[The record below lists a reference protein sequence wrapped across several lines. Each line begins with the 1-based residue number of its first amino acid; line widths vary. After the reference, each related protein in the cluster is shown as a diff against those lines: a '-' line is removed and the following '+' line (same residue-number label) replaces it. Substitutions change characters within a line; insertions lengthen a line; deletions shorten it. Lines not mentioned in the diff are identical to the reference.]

1 MPEVKK
7 NPIVVEEDLDDDFLD
22 GALDG
27 FTSAKPATPVKPTAT
42 QKAGPAAA
50 SSSTTSSKVART
62 PESLLLHPEDLSDD
76 DGDALDAGLD
86 TEFSKQLAAG
96 MEELMKEMN
105 GNTELQKSFEEMF
118 KGLDVNGKVSGT
130 EAPSTPG
137 APAAS
142 GAAAA
147 AAAAA
152 AAVAAASAQGSKTA
166 AGASSF
172 QDRIAKTMDKLKD
185 SSEQV
190 EAQVAEESEEALMA
204 EMMKQMEG
212 MAEGGDFQNVLEGM
226 MEQLMSKDI
235 LYEPMLDLKQKYP
248 QWLKDNKDKIPA
260 EEYARYEKQ
269 HGYVKEIV
277 EFFDRPDFDD
287 KSDSQAKS
295 VIDLMQGM
303 QDCGQPPAD
312 ILDELAPGLEM
323 GADGVPKMPD
333 MPECNMQ

>member
-7 NPIVVEEDLDDDFLD
+7 NPTVVEDDLDDDFLD

-27 FTSAKPATPVKPTAT
+27 FTSAKPATPVKPTVT
-42 QKAGPAAA
+42 QKAEGAAAA
-50 SSSTTSSKVART
+50 SATSSSTSPKATRT
-62 PESLLLHPEDLSDD
+62 PESLLLHPEDLEDD
-76 DGDALDAGLD
+76 EDSLDGGLDA
-86 TEFSKQLAAG
+86 EFSKQLASG

-105 GNTELQKSFEEMF
+105 GNSELQKSFEEMF
-118 KGLDVNGKVSGT
+118 KGLDVNGK
-130 EAPSTPG
+130 
-137 APAAS
+137 APATGS
-142 GAAAA
+142 SP
-147 AAAAA
+147 
-152 AAVAAASAQGSKTA
+152 SATPATSK
-166 AGASSF
+166 AGNNF

-190 EAQVAEESEEALMA
+190 EAQVAEDSEEALMA

-235 LYEPMLDLKQKYP
+235 LYEPMVDLQQKYP
-248 QWLKDNKDKIPA
+248 QWLKDNKDKISA

-269 HGYVKEIV
+269 YGYVKEIV

-287 KSDSQAKS
+287 KSDTQAKS

-323 GADGVPKMPD
+323 GTDGVPKMPD

>member
-7 NPIVVEEDLDDDFLD
+7 NPTTVVEDDLDDDFLD

-27 FTSAKPATPVKPTAT
+27 FTSAKPAAPVKPTAT
-42 QKAGPAAA
+42 QKVDSAA
-50 SSSTTSSKVART
+50 STTSSKPAKT
-62 PESLLLHPEDLSDD
+62 PESLLLNPEDLEDD
-76 DGDALDAGLD
+76 DEAAVGGLDA
-86 TEFSKQLAAG
+86 EFSKQLASG

-118 KGLDVNGKVSGT
+118 KGLDVNGKST
-130 EAPSTPG
+130 AAPTPK
-137 APAAS
+137 
-142 GAAAA
+142 
-147 AAAAA
+147 
-152 AAVAAASAQGSKTA
+152 AASAA
-166 AGASSF
+166 SF

-190 EAQVAEESEEALMA
+190 DAQVAEESEEALMA

-235 LYEPMLDLKQKYP
+235 LYEPMLDLQNKYP
-248 QWLKDNKDKIPA
+248 QWLKDNKDKISA

-269 HGYVKEIV
+269 YGYVKEIV
-277 EFFDRPDFDD
+277 EFFDRPDFDE
-287 KSDSQAKS
+287 KSDTQAKS

>member
-7 NPIVVEEDLDDDFLD
+7 NPATVVEDDLDDDFLD

-27 FTSAKPATPVKPTAT
+27 FTSAKPAAPVKPTAT
-42 QKAGPAAA
+42 QKADSAAA
-50 SSSTTSSKVART
+50 STTSSKPAKT
-62 PESLLLHPEDLSDD
+62 PESLLLNPEDLEDND
-76 DGDALDAGLD
+76 EAAMGGLDA
-86 TEFSKQLAAG
+86 EFSQQLASG

-105 GNTELQKSFEEMF
+105 GNAELQKSFEEMF
-118 KGLDVNGKVSGT
+118 KGLDVNGK
-130 EAPSTPG
+130 ST
-137 APAAS
+137 AT
-142 GAAAA
+142 AAAP
-147 AAAAA
+147 
-152 AAVAAASAQGSKTA
+152 KA
-166 AGASSF
+166 AGAASF

-185 SSEQV
+185 SSDQV
-190 EAQVAEESEEALMA
+190 DAQVAEDSEEALMA

-235 LYEPMLDLKQKYP
+235 LYEPMLDLQKKYP
-248 QWLKDNKDKIPA
+248 QWLKDNKDKVPA

-269 HGYVKEIV
+269 YGYVKEIV

-287 KSDSQAKS
+287 KSDTQAKS

-303 QDCGQPPAD
+303 QDCGQPPSD

>member
-7 NPIVVEEDLDDDFLD
+7 NPATVVEDDLDDDFLD

-42 QKAGPAAA
+42 QKADSAAA
-50 SSSTTSSKVART
+50 STTSSKPAKT
-62 PESLLLHPEDLSDD
+62 PESLLLNPEDLEDD
-76 DGDALDAGLD
+76 DEAAMGGLDA
-86 TEFSKQLAAG
+86 EFSQQLASG

-105 GNTELQKSFEEMF
+105 GNAELQKSFEEMF
-118 KGLDVNGKVSGT
+118 KGLDVNGK
-130 EAPSTPG
+130 ST
-137 APAAS
+137 AS
-142 GAAAA
+142 AAAA
-147 AAAAA
+147 APK
-152 AAVAAASAQGSKTA
+152 AASTA
-166 AGASSF
+166 SF

-185 SSEQV
+185 SSDQV
-190 EAQVAEESEEALMA
+190 DAQVAEDSEEALMA

-235 LYEPMLDLKQKYP
+235 LYEPMLDLQNKYP
-248 QWLKDNKDKIPA
+248 QWLKDNKDKISV

-269 HGYVKEIV
+269 YGYVKEIV

-287 KSDSQAKS
+287 KSDTQAKS

>member
-7 NPIVVEEDLDDDFLD
+7 NPATVVEDDLDDDFLD

-27 FTSAKPATPVKPTAT
+27 FTSAKPAAPVKPTAT
-42 QKAGPAAA
+42 QKVD
-50 SSSTTSSKVART
+50 SSASTTSSKPART
-62 PESLLLHPEDLSDD
+62 PESLLLNPEDHLDD
-76 DGDALDAGLD
+76 DNEAALGGLDA
-86 TEFSKQLAAG
+86 EFSKQLASG

-105 GNTELQKSFEEMF
+105 GNSELQKSFEEMF
-118 KGLDVNGKVSGT
+118 KGLDVNGKNPAT
-130 EAPSTPG
+130 
-137 APAAS
+137 PAAS
-142 GAAAA
+142 AP
-147 AAAAA
+147 
-152 AAVAAASAQGSKTA
+152 KA
-166 AGASSF
+166 AGAASF

-190 EAQVAEESEEALMA
+190 DAQVAEDSEEALMA

-235 LYEPMLDLKQKYP
+235 LYEPMLDLQNKYP
-248 QWLKDNKDKIPA
+248 QWLKDNKDKISA

-269 HGYVKEIV
+269 YGYVKEIV

-323 GADGVPKMPD
+323 GTDGVPKMPD

>member
-1 MPEVKK
+1 
-7 NPIVVEEDLDDDFLD
+7 
-22 GALDG
+22 ALDE

-42 QKAGPAAA
+42 QKATTASA
-50 SSSTTSSKVART
+50 SSSTSPKAERT
-62 PESLLLHPEDLSDD
+62 PESLLLHPEDLADD
-76 DGDALDAGLD
+76 DDDDALGGLD
-86 TEFSKQLAAG
+86 AEFSQQLASG

-105 GNTELQKSFEEMF
+105 GNPELQKSFEEMF
-118 KGLDVNGKVSGT
+118 KGLDVNGK
-130 EAPSTPG
+130 
-137 APAAS
+137 APATS
-142 GAAAA
+142 TSSAAEAA
-147 AAAAA
+147 G
-152 AAVAAASAQGSKTA
+152 VAGL
-166 AGASSF
+166 AGASPKAGGAGSF

-190 EAQVAEESEEALMA
+190 DAQVAEESEEALMA

-248 QWLKDNKDKIPA
+248 QWLKDNKDKISA

-269 HGYVKEIV
+269 YGYVKEIV

-312 ILDELAPGLEM
+312 ILEELAPGMEM
-323 GADGVPKMPD
+323 GTDGVPKMPD

>member
-7 NPIVVEEDLDDDFLD
+7 NPTVVEEDLDDDFLD

-50 SSSTTSSKVART
+50 STSTTSPKVART

-76 DGDALDAGLD
+76 DSGDLD

-130 EAPSTPG
+130 EAPATS
-137 APAAS
+137 S
-142 GAAAA
+142 AAANT
-147 AAAAA
+147 
-152 AAVAAASAQGSKTA
+152 QGSKTA

-190 EAQVAEESEEALMA
+190 EAQVAEDSEEALMA

-269 HGYVKEIV
+269 YGYVKEIV

>member
-7 NPIVVEEDLDDDFLD
+7 NATVVEDDLDDDFLD

-27 FTSAKPATPVKPTAT
+27 FTAPKAAVPVKPKET
-42 QKAGPAAA
+42 QKADVA
-50 SSSTTSSKVART
+50 SSSSASAKTAAKT
-62 PESLLLHPEDLSDD
+62 PENLLLNPEQIEDDGESDD
-76 DGDALDAGLD
+76 EVLAA
-86 TEFSKQLAAG
+86 EFQKQLASG
-96 MEELMKEMN
+96 MEDLMKEMN
-105 GNTELQKSFEEMF
+105 NNSELQKSFEEMF
-118 KGLDVNGKVSGT
+118 KGLGVDNKSSS
-130 EAPSTPG
+130 E
-137 APAAS
+137 
-142 GAAAA
+142 
-147 AAAAA
+147 
-152 AAVAAASAQGSKTA
+152 AASAPPSTEGSGK
-166 AGASSF
+166 GASF
-172 QDRIAKTMDKLKD
+172 QDRIAQTMDKLKD
-185 SSEQV
+185 SSEQ
-190 EAQVAEESEEALMA
+190 ADALAAEESEDALMA

-260 EEYARYEKQ
+260 EDYARYEKQ

-277 EFFDRPDFDD
+277 TFFERPDFDEKND
-287 KSDSQAKS
+287 AQAKS

-323 GADGVPKMPD
+323 GPDGIPKMPE
-333 MPECNMQ
+333 MPDCNMQ

>member
-1 MPEVKK
+1 MPDVKK
-7 NPIVVEEDLDDDFLD
+7 TTVVEDDLDDDFLD

-27 FTSAKPATPVKPTAT
+27 FTTAKPVTPVKPTTT
-42 QKAGPAAA
+42 QKAEGTAAASVA
-50 SSSTTSSKVART
+50 SSSTSPKATRT
-62 PESLLLHPEDLSDD
+62 PESLLLHPEDLEEDD
-76 DGDALDAGLD
+76 DAGLD
-86 TEFSKQLAAG
+86 GGLDAEFSRQLASG

-105 GNTELQKSFEEMF
+105 GNSELQKSFEEMF
-118 KGLDVNGKVSGT
+118 KGLDVNGK
-130 EAPSTPG
+130 
-137 APAAS
+137 APAATATATGS
-142 GAAAA
+142 SS
-147 AAAAA
+147 
-152 AAVAAASAQGSKTA
+152 ASK
-166 AGASSF
+166 AGGSF

-190 EAQVAEESEEALMA
+190 EAQVAEDSEEALMA

-235 LYEPMLDLKQKYP
+235 LYEPMLDLQQKYP

-269 HGYVKEIV
+269 YGYVKQIV
-277 EFFDRPDFDD
+277 EFFNRPDFDD